1 MLDFTY
7 PPGSHHIPASRWE
20 TQASLNLIDLPSSL
34 SICGAAFAKSFV
46 MGAYANYVNFFRLYN
61 EDDKLWASLSVGF
74 DRGTGKSFVVS
85 LGRGREE
92 KVYLVTNATLPRFF
106 PRSWVRACVTFDTG
120 EGVVRIVSDGKVFE
134 DASYPKL
141 RNIASK
147 MPRNATIRVGEY
159 TNINSM
165 TSDLNVFSELL
176 SLEQM
181 VAITSPGGK

>member
-1 MLDFTY
+1 M
-7 PPGSHHIPASRWE
+7 
-20 TQASLNLIDLPSSL
+20 
-34 SICGAAFAKSFV
+34 AA
-46 MGAYANYVNFFRLYN
+46 YDNYVNFFRLYN

-147 MPRNATIRVGEY
+147 MQRNATIRVGEY